1 MRASVIGL
9 LPLPRRSES
18 SSTRAPAD
26 QGRGRGSPGARPR
39 PSRRLVGALAKRA
52 CRPPT
57 ARPGRRPAQAV
68 FLAAEHQ
75 RRGLHLDSLDET
87 EILAL
92 TVAAEAA
99 RAALHAT
106 PLQAPLASAFRALL
120 EAAHE
125 AGDGLGTLT
134 FDPDDE
140 PTHWHFG
147 SHVTPPD
154 PAVFA
159 PVRQAITD
167 GLRIRIDYTD
177 KRGRFSPGR
186 EVSPLGFGLVRG
198 SWLLATYCHVRQAL
212 RDFALPSVS
221 HVHVLSGA
229 VHVPSGFE
237 LADHFAPRFGALAG
251 GEPVAVRLR
260 ISADRAVHFQ
270 RRRYHPSQVLAEQP
284 DGSFLATYTVPGGEA
299 LDEVRAFVASWGP
312 HVTVEHPPALADR
325 LADDARQTAAAY
337 LEP

>member
-1 MRASVIGL
+1 MPASVTALPASAEALRKL
-9 LPLPRRSES
+9 LDAGHRLTKAEAAARLALDPRSV
-18 SSTRAPAD
+18 T
-26 QGRGRGSPGARPR
+26 
-39 PSRRLVGALAKRA
+39 RLVGALRQAGVPVA
-52 CRPPT
+52 DEPDP
-57 ARPGRRPAQAV
+57 ADGRRKRF

-198 SWLLATYCHVRQAL
+198 SWLLVTYCHVRQAL

-229 VHVPSGFE
+229 VHVP
-237 LADHFAPRFGALAG
+237 RVLAG
-251 GEPVAVRLR
+251 RLFRAAVRGTGR
-260 ISADRAVHFQ
+260 RRARRGAAADPADRAVYFQ
-270 RRRYHPSQVLAEQP
+270 RRRYHPSQALAEQP
-284 DGSFLATYTVPGGEA
+284 DGRPWRRTRSPEARPSTRCVPSSPVG
-299 LDEVRAFVASWGP
+299 
-312 HVTVEHPPALADR
+312 
-325 LADDARQTAAAY
+325 ART
-337 LEP
+337 